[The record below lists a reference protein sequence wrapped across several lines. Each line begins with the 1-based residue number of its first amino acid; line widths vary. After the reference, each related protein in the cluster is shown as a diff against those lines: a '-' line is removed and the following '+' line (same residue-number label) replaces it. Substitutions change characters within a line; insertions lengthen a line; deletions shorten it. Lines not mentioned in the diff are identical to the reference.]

1 MSDSKVSDL
10 KSLTVMPNGISA
22 LLENDIDIDDSNN
35 QEKGTASRKHKWTAE
50 EDQQIILL
58 VKEHGCQWNVI
69 CNKLGTT
76 RTGKQCRERWHNQLD
91 PEISKAP
98 WSEEEEKILE
108 LAHKELGNKWS
119 EIAKRLPGRT
129 DNAIKNHMNSANRRL
144 GRKINQINNDKGIS
158 MEKKIKNKDID
169 IDLMKKRKMS
179 IQDLQEIQYLE
190 NNVILLAS
198 PIVSSHHSPSKFTFS
213 EDDINK
219 KNGLVTPE
227 DDQVAVSALLTLTV
241 SPINVPT
248 EISNNDSKKS
258 LYVNTFTSI
267 SSDNDKNINHVEKV
281 YQPLFTF
288 SPMNTILA
296 EFSDFKPTNSN
307 DIRSNCVEESSKQV
321 KRKRALSLLGDCAL
335 QLSPNIK

>member
-1 MSDSKVSDL
+1 
-10 KSLTVMPNGISA
+10 
-22 LLENDIDIDDSNN
+22 
-35 QEKGTASRKHKWTAE
+35 
-50 EDQQIILL
+50 
-58 VKEHGCQWNVI
+58 
-69 CNKLGTT
+69 LGTT

-91 PEISKAP
+91 PDISKAP

-108 LAHKELGNKWS
+108 IAHKELGNKWS
-119 EIAKRLPGRT
+119 EIARRLPGRT

-144 GRKINQINNDKGIS
+144 GRKINQANSEKGNGADKKS
-158 MEKKIKNKDID
+158 KNKDVD
-169 IDLMKKRKMS
+169 IDFLKKRKSSVQMS
-179 IQDLQEIQYLE
+179 VQDLQEIQYLE
-190 NNVILLAS
+190 KNVILLAS

-213 EDDINK
+213 DDDINK

-241 SPINVPT
+241 SPINVPL
-248 EISNNDSKKS
+248 ESVKVDSKKS

-267 SSDNDKNINHVEKV
+267 SSDNDKNTNSIEKV

-296 EFSDFKPTNSN
+296 EFSECKQTLSN
-307 DIRSNCVEESSKQV
+307 GIRSSCIEESSKQV

-335 QLSPNIK
+335 QLSPN

>member
-1 MSDSKVSDL
+1 MSDSNVTDL
-10 KSLTVMPNGISA
+10 KSVTNGISA
-22 LLENDIDIDDSNN
+22 LLEQDTELYGSMDE
-35 QEKGTASRKHKWTAE
+35 EKVATSRKHKWTAE

-144 GRKINQINNDKGIS
+144 GRKINQVNNDKSTNI
-158 MEKKIKNKDID
+158 EKKSKSKAID
-169 IDLMKKRKMS
+169 IDLMKKRKIPGQMS
-179 IQDLQEIQYLE
+179 VQDLQEIQYLE

-198 PIVSSHHSPSKFTFS
+198 PIVSNRHSPSKFTFS
-213 EDDINK
+213 DDDINK

-241 SPINVPT
+241 SPINVPI
-248 EISNNDSKKS
+248 EDLNSDCKKA
-258 LYVNTFTSI
+258 LYVDTFTSI
-267 SSDNDKNINHVEKV
+267 VSDNDKNTSTVEKL

-296 EFSDFKPTNSN
+296 EFSDCKSNSSN
-307 DIRSNCVEESSKQV
+307 DNRSNCVEESSKQV
-321 KRKRALSLLGDCAL
+321 KRRRALSLLGDCAL
-335 QLSPNIK
+335 QLSPN